1 MTQSDKTEARRVAE
15 ALAKEFAYM
24 ARERA
29 CADAIHA
36 ALIAYGN
43 ARLEAAAEAMHPI
56 LRSMISRG
64 NAAET
69 IRSLKVT
76 LP

>member
-36 ALIAYGN
+36 ALIAYGD
-43 ARLEAAAEAMHPI
+43 AVEALVWREAAARMQAG
-56 LRSMISRG
+56 LG
-64 NAAET
+64 DLVET
-69 IRSLKVT
+69 VEKALKEKT
-76 LP
+76 SP